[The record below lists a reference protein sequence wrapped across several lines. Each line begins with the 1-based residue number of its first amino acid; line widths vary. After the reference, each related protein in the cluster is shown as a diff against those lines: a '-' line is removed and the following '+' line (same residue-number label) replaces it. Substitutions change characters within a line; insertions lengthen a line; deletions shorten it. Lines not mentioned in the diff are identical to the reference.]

1 MKNPDISVITAVYN
15 RETYIERALDSILKQ
30 TFDNWEIIVIDDG
43 STDDTLKILLDY
55 QRRFYNFTVASKRH
69 QNVSASRNDGIE
81 LSRGNFITFLDSD
94 DEFLPEH
101 LKLRYKLMMNY
112 PEIDLL
118 HGGVKII
125 GDEFVADRKNPEKLV
140 PLSQCAIGATF
151 FGKRK
156 VFENLGG
163 FDEISY
169 AEDSNFL
176 EKAERVFKV
185 KKVYYPTYI
194 YHHDTPDSIT
204 NKIRLAKKIP
214 L

>member
-1 MKNPDISVITAVYN
+1 MPHFGSDLH
-15 RETYIERALDSILKQ
+15 RES
-30 TFDNWEIIVIDDG
+30 
-43 STDDTLKILLDY
+43 
-55 QRRFYNFTVASKRH
+55 
-69 QNVSASRNDGIE
+69 
-81 LSRGNFITFLDSD
+81 
-94 DEFLPEH
+94 
-101 LKLRYKLMMNY
+101 
-112 PEIDLL
+112 
-118 HGGVKII
+118 
-125 GDEFVADRKNPEKLV
+125 
-140 PLSQCAIGATF
+140 PLACAIGATF